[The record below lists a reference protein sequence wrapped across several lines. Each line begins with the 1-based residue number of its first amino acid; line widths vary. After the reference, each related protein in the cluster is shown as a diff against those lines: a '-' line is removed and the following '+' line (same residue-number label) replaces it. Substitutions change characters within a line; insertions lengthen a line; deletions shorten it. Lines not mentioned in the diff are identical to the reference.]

1 MLPVSAPFH
10 CSMLQKAGDKLASEL
25 GNINIHHLKIP
36 VMSNVTADYYT
47 NENIKELL
55 IKQVSHSVLWEDTIM
70 KMLEEDVNQFIELGP
85 GRALT
90 GFVKKITKKMNRD
103 ISFSNVEDENTLKV
117 LLEKMKE

>member
-1 MLPVSAPFH
+1 
-10 CSMLQKAGDKLASEL
+10 
-25 GNINIHHLKIP
+25 
-36 VMSNVTADYYT
+36 
-47 NENIKELL
+47 
-55 IKQVSHSVLWEDTIM
+55 
-70 KMLEEDVNQFIELGP
+70 LEEDVNQFIELGP